1 MQQRTTYVPVDHR
14 PPVFLRET
22 WKDPEVQE
30 RKVVQSDLTSSNL
43 ELKLYGPANIDVRI
57 VKHASPKDDPSYI
70 WSGSSPEPWALTLRD
85 KSNYVDLNGPV
96 AKIRWRT
103 KEAGFNLLR
112 PVLKLADGTF
122 LVGDYTEAYT
132 GDWRET
138 EFSIASVRW
147 RSLDSNN
154 IVTTRTQ
161 AGWVNNPDL
170 SKVDEIGFTDLVRGS
185 GGGAGGGSRVD
196 WIEVYGNAVPR

>member
-1 MQQRTTYVPVDHR
+1 
-14 PPVFLRET
+14 
-22 WKDPEVQE
+22 
-30 RKVVQSDLTSSNL
+30 
-43 ELKLYGPANIDVRI
+43 
-57 VKHASPKDDPSYI
+57 
-70 WSGSSPEPWALTLRD
+70 
-85 KSNYVDLNGPV
+85 
-96 AKIRWRT
+96 
-103 KEAGFNLLR
+103 
-112 PVLKLADGTF
+112 LKLADGRF